1 MSALYPAPNEFKE
14 TAMAK
19 TRVAVFFGGR
29 SPEHDVSIISALQ
42 AMDALSVEKYEIIPV
57 YVALSGEWFLGESLR
72 DRASYIPD
80 HEAKRKLT
88 KCTLGHADLGGVLI
102 PEKKGMFGNAAPIPF
117 DVAIPAFHGAFGED
131 GCFQGLM
138 ELHGI
143 AYTGM
148 RVMGSALAMD
158 KTATK
163 MTVGAK
169 TSAQQLPCHAIIRR
183 SAERPRAPELPE
195 GWSYPVIVKP
205 AHMGSSIGV
214 GKATN
219 KDEVDALLQTLFLYD
234 TKAMLEPYV
243 SHRQEYNVAVRR
255 KNGKVITSAIER
267 PKTAAELLDFRE
279 KYQKGDG
286 KQGKQP
292 GTSSEGMLS
301 LTRDINPAISAELE
315 GKIRGWATEI
325 FEALDG
331 TGAPRLDFMLDTE
344 TGDLVFNEIN
354 PCPGSFGYFLW
365 EAAADHTLFGELLD
379 DMIAEAIEQ
388 RGLADLPVDP
398 VPAEARLFKRQ

>member
-1 MSALYPAPNEFKE
+1 
-14 TAMAK
+14 MAK

-29 SPEHDVSIISALQ
+29 SPEHDVSIISAQQ
-42 AMDALSVEKYEIIPV
+42 AMDALSVDKYEIIPV
-57 YVALSGEWFLGESLR
+57 YVALSGEWYLGEALR
-72 DRASYIPD
+72 DRASFIPD

-102 PEKKGMFGNAAPIPF
+102 PEKKGMFASPTPIPF

-131 GCFQGLM
+131 GCFQGLF
-138 ELHGI
+138 EAAGVP
-143 AYTGM
+143 YTGM

-163 MTVGAK
+163 MAVGAK
-169 TSAQQLPCHAIIRR
+169 TSAKQLPCISIVRR
-183 SAERPRAPELPE
+183 SAAKPHAPELPQ
-195 GWSYPVIVKP
+195 GWNYPVIVKP

-214 GKATN
+214 GKASN
-219 KDEVDALLQTLFLYD
+219 KDEVEALLQTLFLYD

-255 KNGKVITSAIER
+255 ANGKVVTSAIER

-279 KYQKGDG
+279 KYMKADG
-286 KQGKQP
+286 KQGSKMP
-292 GTSSEGMLS
+292 GSTPSEGMLS
-301 LTRDINPAISAELE
+301 LTRDINPEISAELE

-331 TGAPRLDFMLDTE
+331 SGAPRLDFMLDTD
-344 TGDLVFNEIN
+344 TGELVFNEIN

-365 EAAADHTLFGELLD
+365 AATPDHTLFGELLD
-379 DMIAEAIEQ
+379 ALIEEAITL

-398 VPAEARLFKRQ
+398 VPVDARLFKR